1 MEFFFP
7 YALHKKISQIIVN
20 FEDLFPYPLRKGKKT
35 KKIYLTF
42 SNTEKSNPNVI

>member
-20 FEDLFPYPLRKGKKT
+20 FEDLFPYPLRKGKK
-35 KKIYLTF
+35 IFPRF